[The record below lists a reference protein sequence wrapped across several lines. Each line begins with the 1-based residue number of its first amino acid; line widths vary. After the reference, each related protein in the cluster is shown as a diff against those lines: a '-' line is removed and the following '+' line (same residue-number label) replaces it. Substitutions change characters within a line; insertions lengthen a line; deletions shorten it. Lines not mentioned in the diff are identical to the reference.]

1 MRSTLRLPLITPSS
15 GRFIIAV
22 LLGIKLALLVWNA
35 VVFEG
40 KVYDQAHHEDRAL
53 FGGLRAGK
61 MAYNPPLY
69 YLPALLVKRPPEVP
83 LVERSITGG
92 GDDDDDAAAAARAA
106 KKSPAGPEEVV
117 HKAKQMKLLRYFNL
131 LYGSITYVGW
141 ICFAF
146 PRILLGFRSW
156 FLASLLMLSLP
167 GLQKLAVMVH
177 PDNAFAS
184 LATIGVCTWLFV
196 RDRFRA
202 GQLRF
207 RHLLGFAIAAGAVGL
222 TRPFSIA
229 PVAVLTAALLVY
241 LFRLEGRRWLRLVP
255 RAAALL
261 AIVGTLSGSWY
272 VYRWHHSGHVTSAYR
287 DKYIETFAKRRP
299 GFDFVAYFSTFHA
312 KQLLESP
319 NRKMAGG
326 TTNIYSNNPHANSF
340 FTLFYSEVW
349 ADHWLYFSGK
359 KSREGK
365 LWPKRT
371 VLTLALA
378 TPPVV
383 VLLAGGFVRD
393 LVRRSRRALADAKG
407 RKLSARLAELSK
419 RLEIDLV
426 LLGVA
431 GLGCLLYLYWQTG
444 PALLPGKN
452 STIKFVYVA
461 SLVGPTLALLFR
473 HRIQAF
479 AFNLLAGYFLL
490 LNIVALPVA
499 MFWPS

>member
-1 MRSTLRLPLITPSS
+1 MPPILRLSLITPSS

-22 LLGIKLALLVWNA
+22 LLCIKLALLVWNA

-40 KVYDQAHHEDRAL
+40 KVYDQAHHQDRAL

-83 LVERSITGG
+83 LIERSITGA
-92 GDDDDDAAAAARAA
+92 GDDDEEAAAREA
-106 KKSPAGPEEVV
+106 KKSPVGPEETA

-131 LYGSITYVGW
+131 LYASLIYIGW
-141 ICFAF
+141 ICVAF
-146 PRILLGFRSW
+146 PRILPGFRSW
-156 FLASLLMLSLP
+156 FLASLLLLSLP

-177 PDNAFAS
+177 PDNAFAGLVT
-184 LATIGVCTWLFV
+184 LAVCAWLFV

-202 GQLRF
+202 GKLEF
-207 RHLLGFAIAAGAVGL
+207 RHLLGFAAIAGFVGL

-229 PVAVLTAALLVY
+229 PVAVLTVALMVY
-241 LFRLEGRRWLRLVP
+241 LFRLEGRRWLRLIP

-261 AIVGTLSGSWY
+261 TIVGVLSGSWY
-272 VYRWHHSGHVTSAYR
+272 VYRWYVSGQVTNAYR
-287 DKYIETFAKRRP
+287 DRYIETFAKRRP
-299 GFDFVAYFSTFHA
+299 GFDYVAYFSTFHA
-312 KQLLESP
+312 AELLEVP
-319 NRKMAGG
+319 NRKMGGG
-326 TTNIYSNNPHANSF
+326 TANIYDNNPSANSF
-340 FTLFYSEVW
+340 FTLLYSEVW

-359 KSREGK
+359 KDREGK

-371 VLTLALA
+371 VLAVALG
-378 TPPVV
+378 TPPLVL
-383 VLLAGGFVRD
+383 LLAGGFVAD
-393 LVRRSRRALADAKG
+393 LVRRSRRVLADAKG
-407 RKLSARLAELSK
+407 NTIWARLAQLAK
-419 RLEIDLV
+419 RLEVDLV
-426 LLGVA
+426 LLGIA

-473 HRIQAF
+473 RRLMPF
-479 AFNLLAGYFLL
+479 SFNLLAAYFLVL
-490 LNIVALPVA
+490 FIVSLPVA

>member
-1 MRSTLRLPLITPSS
+1 MPSTLRLPFITPSS

-22 LLGIKLALLVWNA
+22 LLCTKLALLVWNA

-83 LVERSITGG
+83 LIERSITGG
-92 GDDDDDAAAAARAA
+92 GHDDEDAAARHA
-106 KKSPAGPEEVV
+106 KRSPAGPEEVA

-131 LYGSITYVGW
+131 LYGSLIYIGW

-146 PRILLGFRSW
+146 PRILVGFRSW
-156 FLASLLMLSLP
+156 FLASLLLLSLP

-177 PDNAFAS
+177 PDNAFAA
-184 LATIGVCTWLFV
+184 LVTIGVCTWLFV
-196 RDRFRA
+196 RDRYRA
-202 GQLRF
+202 GNLKF
-207 RHLLGFAIAAGAVGL
+207 RHLLGFAVAAGCVGL

-229 PVAVLTAALLVY
+229 PVAVLTVALMAY
-241 LFRLEGRRWLRLVP
+241 LFRLEGRRWLRLIP
-255 RAAALL
+255 RATALL
-261 AIVGTLSGSWY
+261 AIVGVLSGSWY
-272 VYRWHHSGHVTSAYR
+272 VYRWHESGHVTSAYR

-312 KQLLESP
+312 KELLQSP

-326 TTNIYSNNPHANSF
+326 RTKIFDNNPHANSF
-340 FTLFYSEVW
+340 FTLLYSEVW
-349 ADHWLYFSGK
+349 GDHWLYFSGK
-359 KSREGK
+359 KDREGK

-371 VLTLALA
+371 VLALALA

-383 VLLAGGFVRD
+383 VLLALGFARD
-393 LVRRSRRALADAKG
+393 LVRRSRRALADAKAK
-407 RKLSARLAELSK
+407 KLWARLVELAS

-426 LLGVA
+426 LLGIA

-473 HRIQAF
+473 RRF
-479 AFNLLAGYFLL
+479 TSLAFNLLAAYFLL
-490 LNIVALPVA
+490 LFIVSLPVA
-499 MFWPS
+499 AFWPS

>member
-1 MRSTLRLPLITPSS
+1 MLSKLRLPFITPSS
-15 GRFIIAV
+15 GRFLIGV
-22 LLGIKLALLVWNA
+22 LLCVKLALLAWNA
-35 VVFEG
+35 VMFEG

-53 FGGLRAGK
+53 FGGLRPGK

-83 LVERSITGG
+83 LIERSITGG
-92 GDDDDDAAAAARAA
+92 GGGDDEEEAAAREA
-106 KKSPAGPEEVV
+106 KKSPPGPEEVL

-131 LYGSITYVGW
+131 LYASLTYVGW

-146 PRILLGFRSW
+146 PRLLRGFRGW
-156 FLASLLMLSLP
+156 FLASLLLLSLP

-177 PDNAFAS
+177 PDNAFAA
-184 LATIGVCTWLFV
+184 LVTLGVCVWLFV

-202 GQLRF
+202 GKLGF
-207 RHLLGFAIAAGAVGL
+207 GHLLGFAVATGVIGL

-229 PVAVLTAALLVY
+229 PVAVLTGALMAY
-241 LFRLEGRRWLRLVP
+241 LLRLEGRRWLRLVP

-261 AIVGTLSGSWY
+261 TVVAALSGSWY
-272 VYRWHHSGHVTSAYR
+272 VYRWYESGQVTNAYR
-287 DKYIETFAKRRP
+287 DRYIETFAKRRP
-299 GFDFVAYFSTFHA
+299 GFDFISYFSTFHV
-312 KQLLESP
+312 KELLESP

-326 TTNIYSNNPHANSF
+326 TSNIYDNNPHANSF
-340 FTLFYSEVW
+340 FTLLYSEVW
-349 ADHWLYFSGK
+349 GDHWLYFSGK
-359 KSREGK
+359 KGKEGK

-371 VLTLALA
+371 VLTVALA
-378 TPPVV
+378 TSPIAL
-383 VLLAGGFVRD
+383 LLAAGFVHD
-393 LVRRSRRALADAKG
+393 LVRRSRRALAEAKDK
-407 RKLSARLAELSK
+407 KLVARLVELAK
-419 RLEIDLV
+419 RLELDLV
-426 LLGVA
+426 LMGVA

-473 HRIQAF
+473 HRVRGLT
-479 AFNLLAGYFLL
+479 FNLLSAYFLL
-490 LNIVALPVA
+490 LNFVALPVA

>member
-1 MRSTLRLPLITPSS
+1 MPSILRQPLIAPSS

-22 LLGIKLALLVWNA
+22 LLCIKLALLVWNA

-40 KVYDQAHHEDRAL
+40 KVYDQAHHQDRAL

-83 LVERSITGG
+83 LIERSITGA
-92 GDDDDDAAAAARAA
+92 GDDDEDVALREA
-106 KKSPAGPEEVV
+106 KKSPAGPEEVA
-117 HKAKQMKLLRYFNL
+117 HKAKQMELLRYFNL
-131 LYGSITYVGW
+131 LYGSLIYIGW

-146 PRILLGFRSW
+146 PRILPGFRSW
-156 FLASLLMLSLP
+156 FLASLLLLSLP

-177 PDNAFAS
+177 PDNAFAG
-184 LATIGVCTWLFV
+184 LVTLGVCAWLFV
-196 RDRFRA
+196 RDRFR
-202 GQLRF
+202 GGRLKL
-207 RHLLGFAIAAGAVGL
+207 RHLLGFATVTGCLGL
-222 TRPFSIA
+222 TRPFSIV
-229 PVAVLTAALLVY
+229 PVAVLTVALMVY
-241 LFRLEGRRWLRLVP
+241 LHRLEPRRWLRLIP

-261 AIVGTLSGSWY
+261 SIVGALSGSWY
-272 VYRWHHSGHVTSAYR
+272 IYRWHATGQVTNAYR
-287 DKYIETFAKRRP
+287 DTYIETFAKRRP

-312 KQLLESP
+312 SELLQTP

-326 TTNIYSNNPHANSF
+326 TTNIFDDNPYANSF

-359 KSREGK
+359 KDREGK

-371 VLTLALA
+371 VLALALA
-378 TPPVV
+378 TPPLV
-383 VLLAGGFVRD
+383 VLLAGGSVRD
-393 LVRRSRRALADAKG
+393 VVRRSRRALADAKG
-407 RKLSARLAELSK
+407 KKIWPRLAELAK
-419 RLEIDLV
+419 RLEVDLV
-426 LLGVA
+426 LFGIA

-473 HRIQAF
+473 PRLRPLS
-479 AFNLLAGYFLL
+479 FNLLAAYFLVL
-490 LNIVALPVA
+490 FIVSLPVA

>member
-1 MRSTLRLPLITPSS
+1 MPSTLRLPLITPSS

-22 LLGIKLALLVWNA
+22 LLCIKLALLVWNA
-35 VVFEG
+35 VVFDG
-40 KVYDQAHHEDRAL
+40 KVYDQAHHQDRAL
-53 FGGLRAGK
+53 FGGLRGGK

-83 LVERSITGG
+83 LVERSIAIA
-92 GDDDDDAAAAARAA
+92 GDDEEDVAAREA
-106 KKSPAGPEEVV
+106 KKSPAGPEEVA
-117 HKAKQMKLLRYFNL
+117 HKTKQMKLLRYFNL
-131 LYGSITYVGW
+131 LYGSLIYIGW

-146 PRILLGFRSW
+146 PRILVGFRGW
-156 FLASLLMLSLP
+156 FLASLLLLSLP

-177 PDNAFAS
+177 PDNAFAG
-184 LATIGVCTWLFV
+184 LVTLGVCTWLFV
-196 RDRFRA
+196 RDRFGA
-202 GQLRF
+202 HKLKF
-207 RHLLGFAIAAGAVGL
+207 RHLLGFATTAGCVGL

-229 PVAVLTAALLVY
+229 PVAVLTVALMVY
-241 LFRLEGRRWLRLVP
+241 LFRLEGRRWLRLIP

-261 AIVGTLSGSWY
+261 TIVGALSGSWY
-272 VYRWHHSGHVTSAYR
+272 IYRWYSTGHVTNAYR
-287 DKYIETFAKRRP
+287 DRYIETFAKRRP

-312 KQLLESP
+312 SELLKSP

-326 TTNIYSNNPHANSF
+326 TTKTFDNNPYANSF
-340 FTLFYSEVW
+340 FTLLYSEVW

-359 KSREGK
+359 KDREGK

-371 VLTLALA
+371 VLALALA
-378 TPPVV
+378 TPPIV
-383 VLLAGGFVRD
+383 VLLAGGFVGD

-407 RKLSARLAELSK
+407 KKIWARLAELAK
-419 RLEIDLV
+419 RLEVDLV
-426 LLGVA
+426 LLGIT

-444 PALLPGKN
+444 SALLPGKN

-473 HRIQAF
+473 RRMRAF
-479 AFNLLAGYFLL
+479 TFNLLAGYFLL
-490 LNIVALPVA
+490 LNVVALPVA

>member
-1 MRSTLRLPLITPSS
+1 MPSSIRLPFITPSS
-15 GRFIIAV
+15 GRFLV
-22 LLGIKLALLVWNA
+22 GLLLCVKLALLVWNA

-61 MAYNPPLY
+61 LAYNPPLY

-83 LVERSITGG
+83 LVERSITGNSG
-92 GDDDDDAAAAARAA
+92 GDDEEEAAVREA
-106 KKSPAGPEEVV
+106 KKSPAGPAEVE
-117 HKAKQMKLLRYFNL
+117 HKAKQMKLLRYSNL
-131 LYGSITYVGW
+131 FYASLTYIGW

-146 PRILLGFRSW
+146 PRLLRGFGGW

-177 PDNAFAS
+177 PDNAFAA
-184 LATIGVCTWLFV
+184 LVTLGVCAWLFV

-202 GQLRF
+202 SKLTF
-207 RHLLGFAIAAGAVGL
+207 AHLIAFATITGSIGL

-229 PVAVLTAALLVY
+229 PVAVLTVALMAY

-261 AIVGTLSGSWY
+261 TIVGLLSGSWY
-272 VYRWHHSGHVTSAYR
+272 VYRWQQSGQVTNAYR
-287 DKYIETFAKRRP
+287 DRYIETFAKRRP
-299 GFDFVAYFSTFHA
+299 GFDFVAYFSTLHV
-312 KQLLESP
+312 KELLESP

-326 TTNIYSNNPHANSF
+326 TSNIYDNNPHANSF
-340 FTLFYSEVW
+340 FTLLYSEVW
-349 ADHWLYFSGK
+349 GDHWLYFSGK
-359 KSREGK
+359 KGREGK

-371 VLTLALA
+371 VLTLALGTLPIA
-378 TPPVV
+378 G
-383 VLLAGGFVRD
+383 LLTGGFVFD
-393 LVRRSRRALADAKG
+393 LVRRSRRALAKARG
-407 RKLSARLAELSK
+407 QRLGARLTQLVERVEL
-419 RLEIDLV
+419 DLV

-473 HRIQAF
+473 PRLQPLV
-479 AFNLLAGYFLL
+479 FNLLAAYFLV
-490 LNIVALPVA
+490 LNFVALPVA

>member
-1 MRSTLRLPLITPSS
+1 MPSALRLPFVTPST
-15 GRFIIAV
+15 GRFLIAV
-22 LLGIKLALLVWNA
+22 LLCIKLSLLVWNA

-40 KVYDQAHHEDRAL
+40 TVYDQAHHQDRAL

-83 LVERSITGG
+83 LVERSIHGA
-92 GDDDDDAAAAARAA
+92 GDDDEDAALREA
-106 KKSPAGPEEVV
+106 KKSPAGPEEVA

-131 LYGSITYVGW
+131 LYASLIYVGW

-146 PRILLGFRSW
+146 PRILPGFRSW
-156 FLASLLMLSLP
+156 FLASLLLLSIP

-177 PDNAFAS
+177 PDNAFAGLVT
-184 LATIGVCTWLFV
+184 LAVCTWLFV

-202 GQLRF
+202 GTLKF
-207 RHLLGFAIAAGAVGL
+207 HHLLWFATIAGCVGL

-229 PVAVLTAALLVY
+229 PVAVLTVALMVY
-241 LFRLEGRRWLRLVP
+241 LFRLEGRRWLRLIP

-261 AIVGTLSGSWY
+261 TIVGVLSGSWY
-272 VYRWHHSGHVTSAYR
+272 IYRWHATGQVTNAYR
-287 DKYIETFAKRRP
+287 DRYIETFAKRRP
-299 GFDFVAYFSTFHA
+299 GFDFVAYFTTFYA
-312 KQLLESP
+312 GELLKAPS
-319 NRKMAGG
+319 RKMAGG
-326 TTNIYSNNPHANSF
+326 TTNIFDNNAHANSF
-340 FTLFYSEVW
+340 FTLLYSEVW

-359 KSREGK
+359 KDREGK

-378 TPPVV
+378 TPPAV
-383 VLLAGGFVRD
+383 VLLAFGFVRD

-407 RKLSARLAELSK
+407 KNVWARLAGLAK
-419 RLEIDLV
+419 QLEVDFV
-426 LLGVA
+426 LLGIA

-473 HRIQAF
+473 QRLRPLS
-479 AFNLLAGYFLL
+479 FNLLASYFLL
-490 LNIVALPVA
+490 LFIVALPVA